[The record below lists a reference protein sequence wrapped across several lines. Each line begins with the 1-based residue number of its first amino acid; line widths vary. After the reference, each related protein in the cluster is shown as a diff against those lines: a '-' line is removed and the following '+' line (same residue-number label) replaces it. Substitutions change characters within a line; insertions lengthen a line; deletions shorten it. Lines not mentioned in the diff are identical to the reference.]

1 MYTVS
6 TRVIMLPSFVISA
19 ALTTFRSFNPLISS
33 ANSVVRL
40 KTTPQ
45 IYMSTSA
52 KTSDPYPARTA
63 VITGGSGGIGE
74 QTAKGL
80 VRTLPQLE
88 DLYLCCRN
96 IEKGEQ
102 VAQPLRDGL
111 VAGRP
116 INVHVIP
123 VELTNWKS
131 INDCANNIT
140 EALEEKSLDLLICN
154 AGMMASPLDYAQN
167 VDTGEYSVIEKQF
180 AVNHLSH
187 VLLTNRL
194 LPSLRE
200 GDGGKVVFVS
210 SMAVAI
216 SKGRTNAPLVREKT
230 DDVVNKRNYSR
241 WGCYGDSKLA
251 MSLYAKAVAE
261 KEGGHVESV
270 SLHPGVVQTE
280 LGRYLVPEPLARM
293 MKGGGEPSFIGK
305 AIGSLLGLKT
315 PEQGAELS
323 IELSAA
329 PRGRLNNGMMYI
341 AVGGKE
347 ANSSVIPLL
356 NKEQEWKRV
365 YEDAMKF
372 VETV

>member
-1 MYTVS
+1 
-6 TRVIMLPSFVISA
+6 
-19 ALTTFRSFNPLISS
+19 
-33 ANSVVRL
+33 
-40 KTTPQ
+40 
-45 IYMSTSA
+45 MSTST
-52 KTSDPYPARTA
+52 KTSKPYPARTA
-63 VITGGSGGIGE
+63 VITGASGGIGE
-74 QTAKGL
+74 QTVKGL

-96 IEKGEQ
+96 IEKGEK
-102 VAQPLRDGL
+102 VAQILRDGL
-111 VAGRP
+111 VVGRP
-116 INVHVIP
+116 INVHVIS

-131 INDCANNIT
+131 INDCANQIKA
-140 EALEEKSLDLLICN
+140 ALEQKSLDLLICN
-154 AGMMASPLDYAQN
+154 AGMMASPLDYARN
-167 VDTGEYSVIEKQF
+167 VDTGEYSTIEKQF

-187 VLLTNRL
+187 VLLTERL
-194 LPSLRE
+194 LPSLRK
-200 GDGGKVVFVS
+200 GDGGKVIFVS

-216 SKGRTNAPLVREKT
+216 SKRRKNAPLVHEKT
-230 DDVVNKRNYSR
+230 DNVVNKRNYSR

-270 SLHPGVVQTE
+270 SLHPGIVRTE

-305 AIGSLLGLKT
+305 MIGSLIGLKT

-329 PRGRLNNGMMYI
+329 PRGSLNNGMMYI

-347 ANSSVIPLL
+347 ANNTVIPLL
-356 NKEQEWKRV
+356 NKQEEWERV

-372 VETV
+372 VEAV